1 MSLKSP
7 YSQPIMKKAERAF
20 LQRERSALLA
30 IALGHQWF
38 DRLHD
43 DDDVVRVI
51 DGKPYER
58 SGQICIKVRGYRGRR
73 PDWGLSC
80 NSCPLG
86 ELIVAD
92 PPDDVGTD
100 GGRR

>member
-1 MSLKSP
+1 MSLRRP
-7 YSQPIMKKAERAF
+7 YDQSSMEKDERAF

-43 DDDVVRVI
+43 DEDMVRVI

-58 SGQICIKVRGYRGRR
+58 NGRICIKVRGYKGRR

-92 PPDDVGTD
+92 PPDGVDTTGGTQ
-100 GGRR
+100 